1 MKKDAPSPSYI
12 ILKNEM
18 LYVDFTEH
26 ALYEIYYDCDH
37 VILNT
42 NGVIENKI
50 IGIVTFG
57 KPPNLVSEI
66 IIKNCAVH
74 NLVKQ
79 DIQDYPVTLEN
90 NTFFD

>member
-50 IGIVTFG
+50 IGIVMFG
-57 KPPNLVSEI
+57 KSPNLVSEI
-66 IIKNCAVH
+66 IIKNCVVN
-74 NLVKQ
+74 NLVKL